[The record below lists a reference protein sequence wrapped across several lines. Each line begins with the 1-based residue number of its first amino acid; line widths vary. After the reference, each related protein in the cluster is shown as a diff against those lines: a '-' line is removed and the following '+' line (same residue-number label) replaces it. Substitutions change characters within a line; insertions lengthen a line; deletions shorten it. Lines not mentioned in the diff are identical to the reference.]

1 MNLFIGVKP
10 DRTTLGLLSRY
21 RGQEHE
27 GLAKLFR
34 QKLEEVKTSLVIADD
49 EHLLRRL
56 QGQAKVLQDFLEA
69 LETAPSVL
77 ERLK

>member
-10 DRTTLGLLSRY
+10 DRSTLSLLARY
-21 RGQEHE
+21 RTQEHE
-27 GLAKLFR
+27 GLTKLFKQR
-34 QKLEEVKTSLVIADD
+34 LEEVKTSLVIADD

-69 LETAPSVL
+69 LDTAPSVL

>member
-1 MNLFIGVKP
+1 L
-10 DRTTLGLLSRY
+10 T
-21 RGQEHE
+21 
-27 GLAKLFR
+27 KLFR

-69 LETAPSVL
+69 LETAPTVM